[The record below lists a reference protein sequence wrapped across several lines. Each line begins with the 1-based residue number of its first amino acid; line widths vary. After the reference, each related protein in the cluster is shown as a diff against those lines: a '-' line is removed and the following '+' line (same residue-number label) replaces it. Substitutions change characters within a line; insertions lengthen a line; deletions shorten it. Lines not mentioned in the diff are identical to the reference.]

1 MGVSGDSGSSRDQ
14 RGLIDAALRQMQGS
28 ARTGS
33 SVQRPLAGRPRV
45 RGAAPDAIPGYRL
58 LDEIHRGGQGV
69 VYRALQESTGRTVA
83 IKVML
88 GGPFAGP
95 AERGRF
101 LREVHILAQLRHP
114 NIVTVHD
121 SGVSGSSEYFVM
133 DCIEGQ
139 PLDAH
144 VAITGLS
151 LADRL
156 RLFARIC
163 HAVNAAHLRGVI
175 HRDLKPGNIRIDSA
189 GEPHVLDF
197 GLAKQSD
204 LLDSTDGDAAL
215 TMTGQFLGSLPW
227 SSPEQAAGKA
237 DSLDLRSDVYSLGV
251 ILYQLLTGQFP
262 YDVRGSLSQ
271 SLNHI
276 QHTDPVDPRTLNREL
291 DDELSTL
298 VLKALRKDP
307 AERYETAGD
316 LGRDV
321 ERYLAGEPLSAKRDS
336 FSYVLR
342 KQLAR
347 HRLPVAAAA
356 GFVLTVTIGLIVTL
370 GLWREALTARKAEW
384 LQRIAAQNSEEL
396 ARERADRADRASR
409 RAEAVSRFLA
419 EMLAAASPVTGSG
432 AGITVRQALDA
443 AVRRLETGGL
453 RGEPEVQLQV
463 RRAIARTYLSLG
475 LHREALEQ
483 LELAAAANA
492 QVAQPETIE
501 HLRTQAEIAEALSR
515 AGERER
521 ADALFAEVLAA
532 LDAPGGPR
540 DAVLRIEC
548 LVGIARLARTEGD
561 LSGAERLV
569 RAAMSE
575 LDAHPEIQPISRATV
590 LNDLALVLDS
600 QGKTAEALD
609 AQRVAVEAYVSMLG
623 PNAYPTA
630 AAQTNLADM
639 LVKIR
644 EYDEAEPMYQ
654 AALVALRATGG
665 AEHPAV
671 ASCLDG
677 LGRMYVA
684 QRRLDRA
691 EPVLR
696 EALELRRRVL
706 EPDHPLVGHS
716 LNSLSMALYQAGD
729 LHGSASVMEE
739 SLELLRRTRGAE
751 HKDVATMLGN
761 IAALRRAMG
770 QSKGAVELLREALR
784 IQTARLGSDN
794 PVTLSTRENL
804 ARVLIDV
811 NGESEA
817 IPLLRDAVEHRRSDP
832 DNDPAQLAGTLATLA
847 SALQFTGQVE
857 EAERLAREALE
868 LQRRTYGKPTSRD
881 AEVLVTLARLAQAA
895 GDHDRAIAEFEEAL
909 RLVRAELPDSHWWPA
924 MLETHVGDAL
934 FKAGRDAEAEPR
946 LRSGYEALVKATSA
960 QNRMARSTARQ
971 LAKLLERLGRTDEA
985 AEWQER
991 ARAE

>member
-1 MGVSGDSGSSRDQ
+1 M
-14 RGLIDAALRQMQGS
+14 IDAALRQMQGTVRS
-28 ARTGS
+28 GS
-33 SVQRPLAGRPRV
+33 SHPRPLAGRPRV

-139 PLDAH
+139 PLDAY

-163 HAVNAAHLRGVI
+163 HAVHAAHLRGVI

-204 LLDSTDGDAAL
+204 LADSTDGDAAL

-271 SLNHI
+271 SLNNI
-276 QHTDPVDPRTLNREL
+276 QHTDPAEPRTLNREL

-298 VLKALRKDP
+298 VLKALRKNP
-307 AERYETAGD
+307 AERYETAGE

-356 GFVLTVTIGLIVTL
+356 GFVLTITVGLLVTL
-370 GLWREALTARKAEW
+370 GLWREAVAARKAEW

-396 ARERADRADRASR
+396 ARMRADRADRSSR

-432 AGITVRQALDA
+432 PGITVRQALDA

-453 RGEPEVQLQV
+453 KGEPEVQLQV
-463 RRAIARTYLSLG
+463 HRAIARTYLALG
-475 LHREALEQ
+475 LHREALAQ
-483 LELAAAANA
+483 LELASAAQA
-492 QVAQPETIE
+492 QVAQPEPLE
-501 HLRTQAEIAEALSR
+501 QLRTKAEIAEALSR
-515 AGERER
+515 AGEQER
-521 ADALFAEVLAA
+521 SNALFGEVLAA
-532 LDAPGGPR
+532 LDAPNGPR
-540 DAVLRIEC
+540 DALLRIEC
-548 LVGIARLARTEGD
+548 LVGVSRLARAEGD
-561 LSGAERLV
+561 LAGAEQLI

-575 LDAHPEIQPISRATV
+575 LDAHPEIQPVSRATV
-590 LNDLALVLDS
+590 LNDLALVLES
-600 QGKTAEALD
+600 QGRTADALA
-609 AQRVAVEAYVSMLG
+609 AQRVAVEGYVSMLG

-639 LVKIR
+639 LSKAR
-644 EYDEAEPMYQ
+644 EYDEAESMYH
-654 AALVALRATGG
+654 AALAALRATGG
-665 AEHPAV
+665 DDHPSV
-671 ASCLDG
+671 ATCLDG

-684 QRRLDRA
+684 QQRIEQA
-691 EPVLR
+691 EPLLR
-696 EALELRRRVL
+696 EALALRRRVL
-706 EPDHPLVGHS
+706 GPDHALVSHS
-716 LNSLSMALYQAGD
+716 LNSLSIALYQSGD
-729 LHGSASVMEE
+729 LRGAAAVMEE
-739 SLELLRRTRGAE
+739 SIELLRRTRGSE
-751 HKDVATMLGN
+751 HKDVAKLLGN
-761 IAALRRAMG
+761 LAALRRAAG
-770 QSKGAVELLREALR
+770 QSKAAVELLREALR
-784 IQTARLGSDN
+784 IQALRMGEDHHD
-794 PVTLSTRENL
+794 TLATRENL
-804 ARVLIDV
+804 ATVLIDV
-811 NGESEA
+811 DGESEA
-817 IPLLRDAVEHRRSDP
+817 IPLLREAVEQRRRDP
-832 DNDPAQLAGTLATLA
+832 DTDPAKLAGTLATLA
-847 SALQFTGQVE
+847 SALQFQGEAE

-868 LQRRTYGKPTSRD
+868 LQRRTYGKPTARD
-881 AEVLVTLARLAQAA
+881 AEVLVTLGRLAQAA
-895 GDHDRAIAEFEEAL
+895 GDHERAVTEFEVAL
-909 RLVRAELPDSHWWPA
+909 RLVRAELPESHWWPA

-934 FKAGRDAEAEPR
+934 LKAGRDAEAETR
-946 LRSGYEALVKATSA
+946 LRSGYETLVKATSPG
-960 QNRMARSTARQ
+960 NRMARSTARQ
-971 LAKLLERLGRTDEA
+971 LSKLLERQGRADEA
-985 AEWQER
+985 AEWRER
-991 ARAE
+991 AAGE